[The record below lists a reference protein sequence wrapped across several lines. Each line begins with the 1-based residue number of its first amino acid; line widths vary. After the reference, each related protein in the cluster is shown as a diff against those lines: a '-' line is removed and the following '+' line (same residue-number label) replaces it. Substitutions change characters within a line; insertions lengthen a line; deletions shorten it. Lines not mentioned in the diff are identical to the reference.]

1 MGWLLFAQPLRAEW
15 EMMGRRVITRGK
27 LPAVK
32 MTKTENGQ
40 NRREADA
47 SLLVER
53 FFTLPKAQASDRAF
67 WP

>member
-1 MGWLLFAQPLRAEW
+1 MEWLLFAQPLRAEW

-27 LPAVK
+27 LPAAK

-53 FFTLPKAQASDRAF
+53 FFT
-67 WP
+67 

>member
-1 MGWLLFAQPLRAEW
+1 MGWLLFAQPLRGKGAT
-15 EMMGRRVITRGK
+15 MRGRVITRGK
-27 LPAVK
+27 LQAAK

-53 FFTLPKAQASDRAF
+53 VFT
-67 WP
+67 

>member
-27 LPAVK
+27 LQAVK
-32 MTKTENGQ
+32 KIKTENGQ

-53 FFTLPKAQASDRAF
+53 VFT
-67 WP
+67 

>member
-32 MTKTENGQ
+32 MTKTENGH
-40 NRREADA
+40 NRREVDA
-47 SLLVER
+47 SLLFER
-53 FFTLPKAQASDRAF
+53 VFT
-67 WP
+67 